1 MLLCQVFFHG
11 AGQFQYYT
19 EQETMPN
26 SFRIDFLT
34 LKVAEHAGLRYKID
48 YDWERSN
55 FEGGLRDNLD
65 GEEKFVQL
73 SRQTTRSAMPGKKEY
88 VPKVFGGKS

>member
-1 MLLCQVFFHG
+1 MKIVTRFLKNLYKKCARQASCAKKSQVVLLCQVFFHG

-48 YDWERSN
+48 YD
-55 FEGGLRDNLD
+55 
-65 GEEKFVQL
+65 
-73 SRQTTRSAMPGKKEY
+73 
-88 VPKVFGGKS
+88 

>member
-1 MLLCQVFFHG
+1 MFFHG

-34 LKVAEHAGLRYKID
+34 LKEDHESILTVKKSKY
-48 YDWERSN
+48 SS
-55 FEGGLRDNLD
+55 LD
-65 GEEKFVQL
+65 KPPARQCQARMTKKTALLVESL
-73 SRQTTRSAMPGKKEY
+73 SAPY
-88 VPKVFGGKS
+88 

>member
-1 MLLCQVFFHG
+1 MFFHG

-34 LKVAEHAGLRYKID
+34 LKEDHESILTVKKSKY
-48 YDWERSN
+48 SS
-55 FEGGLRDNLD
+55 LD
-65 GEEKFVQL
+65 KPPARQCQARMKKKQMCALLVESL
-73 SRQTTRSAMPGKKEY
+73 SAPY
-88 VPKVFGGKS
+88 